1 MKKFNIVDLHCDTLM
16 GCYRGMPLA
25 KNDGHIDL
33 EKLQKGG
40 ALAQFFAIW
49 IPTGPSAER
58 HGVHEGPYPY
68 FQHTYEA
75 YLREMELNKAVIAPA
90 LCYADIQKNL
100 AEGKISSI
108 LTIEDGGSV
117 FEGKMERLEEAYQK
131 GVRLITLTWFYENCI
146 GFPCSKDRPDL
157 MDMGLKPF
165 GIDAVRRMNELG
177 IVVDVSH
184 LSDGGFW
191 DVVKYSTKPFVA
203 SHSCCRALA
212 GHPRDLSDEMLR
224 ALAEKGGAIGVN
236 FCTNFL
242 VDGGAPMSRI
252 DDVVRH
258 LKHMLD
264 VAGEDAPAFGSDF
277 DGIDDQLEWKDYAG
291 MPLIVDALGKAGFTE
306 RQIDKICHENALRI
320 VKEVIG

>member
-1 MKKFNIVDLHCDTLM
+1 MKNFNLVDLHCDTLM

-25 KNDGHIDL
+25 KNDGHIDM

-40 ALAQFFAIW
+40 ALAQFFAIFV
-49 IPTGPSAER
+49 PTGDSAR
-58 HGVHEGPYPY
+58 RNGITEGPYEY
-68 FQHTYEA
+68 FQTTYQA
-75 YLREMELNKAVIAPA
+75 YLREMELNKADIAPA
-90 LCYADIQKNL
+90 LCYADIEKNM
-100 AEGKISSI
+100 AADKISSI

-117 FEGKMERLEEAYQK
+117 FDGKMERLEEAYQK

-146 GFPCSKDRPDL
+146 GFPCSKDRPEL
-157 MDMGLKPF
+157 MDLGLKPF
-165 GIDAVRRMNELG
+165 GVDVVRRMNELG
-177 IVVDVSH
+177 MIVDVSH

-191 DVVKYSTKPFVA
+191 DVVKYSSKPFVA

-224 ALAEKGGAIGVN
+224 ALAGKGGIIGVN

-242 VDGGAPMSRI
+242 VEGGAPLSKI

-258 LKHMLD
+258 LKHMVN
-264 VAGEDAPAFGSDF
+264 VAGEDTPAFGSDF
-277 DGIDDQLEWKDYAG
+277 DGIGDDLEWKDYAG
-291 MPLIVDALGKAGFTE
+291 MPLIVDALGKAGLTS
-306 RQIDKICHENALRI
+306 RQIDKICRENALRL

>member
-1 MKKFNIVDLHCDTLM
+1 MKNFNLVDLHCDTLM

-25 KNDGHIDL
+25 KNDGHIDM

-40 ALAQFFAIW
+40 ALAQFFAIFV
-49 IPTGPSAER
+49 PTGDSAR
-58 HGVHEGPYPY
+58 RNGITEGPYEY
-68 FQHTYEA
+68 FQTTYQA
-75 YLREMELNKAVIAPA
+75 YLREMELNKADIAPA
-90 LCYADIQKNL
+90 LCYADIEKNM
-100 AEGKISSI
+100 AADKISSI

-117 FEGKMERLEEAYQK
+117 FDGRMERLEEAYQK

-146 GFPCSKDRPDL
+146 GFPCSKDRPEL
-157 MDMGLKPF
+157 MDLGLKPF
-165 GIDAVRRMNELG
+165 GVDVVRRMNELG
-177 IVVDVSH
+177 MIVDVSH

-191 DVVKYSTKPFVA
+191 DVVKYSSKPFVA

-224 ALAEKGGAIGVN
+224 ALAGKGGVIGVN

-242 VDGGAPMSRI
+242 VEGGAPLSKI

-258 LKHMLD
+258 LKHMVN
-264 VAGEDAPAFGSDF
+264 VAGEDTPAFGSDF
-277 DGIDDQLEWKDYAG
+277 DGIGDDLEWKDYAG
-291 MPLIVDALGKAGFTE
+291 MPLIVDALGKAGLTS
-306 RQIDKICHENALRI
+306 RQIDKICRENALRL

>member
-1 MKKFNIVDLHCDTLM
+1 MKNFNIVDLHCDTLM

-25 KNDGHIDL
+25 KNDGHIDM

-40 ALAQFFAIW
+40 ALAQFFAIF
-49 IPTGPSAER
+49 IPTGDSAKR
-58 HGVHEGPYPY
+58 SGITEGPYDY
-68 FQHTYEA
+68 FQTTYQA
-75 YLREMELNKAVIAPA
+75 YLREMELNKADIAPA
-90 LCYADIQKNL
+90 LCYADIQKNM
-100 AEGKISSI
+100 AADKISSI

-117 FEGKMERLEEAYQK
+117 FDGKMERLEEAYQK

-157 MDMGLKPF
+157 MNLGLKPF
-165 GIDAVRRMNELG
+165 GVDVVRRMNELG
-177 IVVDVSH
+177 MIVDVSH

-191 DVVKYSTKPFVA
+191 DVVKYSSKPFVA
-203 SHSCCRALA
+203 SHSCCRTLA
-212 GHPRDLSDEMLR
+212 GHPRDLSDEMLH
-224 ALAEKGGAIGVN
+224 ALADKGGVIGVN

-242 VDGGAPMSRI
+242 VEGGAPMSKI

-258 LKHMLD
+258 LKHMLN

-277 DGIDDQLEWKDYAG
+277 DGIGDDLEWKDYAG
-291 MPLIVDALGKAGFTE
+291 MPLIVDALGKSGFTA
-306 RQIDKICHENALRI
+306 RQIDKICRENALRI

>member
-157 MDMGLKPF
+157 MDLGLKPF

-177 IVVDVSH
+177 IVADSITEIKTVCAC
-184 LSDGGFW
+184 G
-191 DVVKYSTKPFVA
+191 VKAT
-203 SHSCCRALA
+203 
-212 GHPRDLSDEMLR
+212 
-224 ALAEKGGAIGVN
+224 VN
-236 FCTNFL
+236 
-242 VDGGAPMSRI
+242 ARI
-252 DDVVRH
+252 DEAGYVVTAGQQVF
-258 LKHMLD
+258 LGGND
-264 VAGEDAPAFGSDF
+264 SYVA
-277 DGIDDQLEWKDYAG
+277 
-291 MPLIVDALGKAGFTE
+291 M
-306 RQIDKICHENALRI
+306 CHRCWTHAIRDHKK
-320 VKEVIG
+320 VSRP